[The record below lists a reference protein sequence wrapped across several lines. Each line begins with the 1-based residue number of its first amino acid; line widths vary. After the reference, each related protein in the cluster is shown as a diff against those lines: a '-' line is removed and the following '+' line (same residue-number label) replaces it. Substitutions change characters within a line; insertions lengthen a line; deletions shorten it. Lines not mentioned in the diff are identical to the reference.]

1 MPPFIKFYIF
11 KQDGLLSSEY
21 KHGNYEVFMEKRN
34 LYDVKCAAFS
44 SCMGRWNL
52 MLDTSPLTRLYFMN
66 ACH

>member
-1 MPPFIKFYIF
+1 MTKCVLIRHLLLNFTFF

-44 SCMGRWNL
+44 SCMGR
-52 MLDTSPLTRLYFMN
+52 
-66 ACH
+66 